1 VRSRIPD
8 LARKEQICEGSTG
21 KQDICRVTPATDAE
35 LKLEEQYLLME
46 ETSPDAVDHSTLSC
60 LGLQSSDM
68 CKSSVDHTVP
78 TVRISDIEA
87 DMLPSESTVT
97 FSSDHI
103 PLSARLPSPLLCPR
117 RTFLASLILASK
129 FTQDKCYSNRA
140 WAKLSG
146 LPAREIGRC
155 ERALGEAL
163 EWRLWVGKTPAQPS
177 SNSGS
182 TANPSNSRPVVR
194 SQSES
199 NVFNTAATRSPFLVR
214 QDPRPLATCVNP
226 QRMLQRS
233 STMPAE
239 VFAKPAVR
247 SDVSIH
253 GHAKTYLHSIT
264 PTTSSSPLQFGQS
277 QVT

>member
-1 VRSRIPD
+1 VRPRVPD
-8 LARKEQICEGSTG
+8 LARKEQVCEGSTG
-21 KQDICRVTPATDAE
+21 KQDICRVAPATDAE
-35 LKLEEQYLLME
+35 LKLEEQYLQME
-46 ETSPDAVDHSTLSC
+46 DSSPDLVENSTLSC
-60 LGLQSSDM
+60 LGLQSSDP
-68 CKSSVDHTVP
+68 CESSVDHTVS
-78 TVRISDIEA
+78 TVRVSDIEV
-87 DMLPSESTVT
+87 DILPSESTVA
-97 FSSDHI
+97 SSPDHV
-103 PLSARLPSPLLCPR
+103 PLSTRLPSPLLCPR

-177 SNSGS
+177 STSGS
-182 TANPSNSRPVVR
+182 TATPSIGRPVVR
-194 SQSES
+194 SQSEG
-199 NVFNTAATRSPFLVR
+199 NVFNTTATRSPFLVR
-214 QDPRPLATCVNP
+214 QDARPPVTCVNP

-247 SDVSIH
+247 SDVSIQ
-253 GHAKTYLHSIT
+253 GHAKSYLNSIT
-264 PTTSSSPLQFGQS
+264 PTASSSPLQFKQS